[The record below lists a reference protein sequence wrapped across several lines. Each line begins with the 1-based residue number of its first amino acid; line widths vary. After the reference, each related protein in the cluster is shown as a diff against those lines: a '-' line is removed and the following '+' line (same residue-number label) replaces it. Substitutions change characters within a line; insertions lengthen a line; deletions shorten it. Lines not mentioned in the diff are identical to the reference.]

1 MSIKLPISVSGS
13 RNFTDFK
20 YLVQVLDHYRPII
33 SSVKVGDAKGLDSMV
48 IRYCQERQIP
58 YQMLK
63 ADWDTYKKIDCP
75 IRNAD
80 IIAGTSLL
88 LAFPASDSK
97 GTIDAM
103 NKAYISGMTVHVYE
117 FEKFN

>member
-1 MSIKLPISVSGS
+1 MSVKIPISVSGS
-13 RNFTDFK
+13 RKFNNYE
-20 YLVQVLDHYRPII
+20 YLTRILDHYYPII

-48 IRYCQERQIP
+48 IRYCQEKQIP

-63 ADWDTYKKIDCP
+63 ADWDNFGLSAGP
-75 IRNAD
+75 MRNAD

-88 LAFPASDSK
+88 LAFPSHDSK

-103 NKAYISGMTVHVYE
+103 NKAYKCGISVHVYE
-117 FEKFN
+117 YDKN